1 MTDGNNPK
9 ETALDIVRSD
19 SKPTVIGIGA
29 SAGGLAAIKKL
40 FEGVPRDSGLV
51 FVVVVHL
58 SPEHKSLLADLLQPH
73 VKMPV
78 RQVVETTPL
87 EANNVYV
94 IPPNANLSAI
104 DTHLRLSKLEEQ
116 RRQRA
121 PIDHFFRTLAATH
134 DGHSVGVVLTGTGS
148 DGTLGVREIHEKGGI
163 VIVQDPNEAEFDG
176 MPQSAIAT
184 GTVDL
189 VLGISDIFP
198 AILRLTQTKPLMIGA
213 EGFVAAPE
221 EDPLPKVLTILRART
236 ERDFSQYR
244 RSTLLRRI
252 ARRMQLN
259 HLEDLESYLVRL
271 WEHPQE
277 PYALADDLLINVTS
291 FFRDPEVFETL
302 RGRTIPSLFENKTSV
317 DSIRVWSVGCAT
329 GEEAYSLAM
338 LLVEEAGRRES
349 RPRIQVFA
357 SDLHKHSLDKGR
369 EGVYP
374 GDIETD
380 VTPERLKRFFQ
391 AENGGYRVRKELREL
406 VVFAPHNLLND
417 PPFSRLDLVSCRNL
431 LIYLEHEVQREVIE
445 LFHYAL
451 RDNGILLLGSAEV
464 ADAPELFLAQDRKA
478 RLYRKRNVPSLEPR
492 LPVFPSTRGRAGIR
506 SKALRLNSPAIY
518 GALHERLL
526 EQYAPPS
533 ILVNVDD
540 KVIHLSEHAGRY
552 LLPGGGELTTNVLKL
567 LREELRAELHTLLQ
581 AVRKRRLPLD
591 SNPISVSLN
600 GHSLPVVMHVRP
612 PLRPEDEGLVLVIF
626 EEREPLP
633 DKQPLEWAPGPGS
646 ESGLQRIRE
655 LEVEISTAGQRLQA
669 AIEDF
674 ETSQE
679 EMKAAS
685 EEMQSTNE
693 ELRSTME
700 ELETSKEELQSINE
714 ELQTVNQ
721 ENRHKVEEL
730 SQLSSDL
737 TNLLA
742 ATDIATLFLDREFR
756 ILRFT
761 PKLGELFN
769 VRLTDRG
776 RPISDLTSRLG
787 YPQMPNDAS
796 AVLRRLVPVE
806 RELQDEQGRWYLTRV
821 LPYRNQDDRIEGVV
835 ITFVDI
841 TVRRE
846 AEDAARQSEERLSV
860 ELEAMRRLHDIVSH
874 LIVAPDLPT
883 ALQDVLDS
891 AVEMTSADM
900 GVIQVTGEADTRL
913 EIVALR
919 GLSRDALQQ
928 MQGIPT
934 GAGSIFDAALR
945 FRKRV
950 VISDVLIA
958 ASGGEHLQTPP
969 DPICRAVQATPL
981 ISRDGRAL
989 GILSTMYIQPYTPSE
1004 RDLRLLDLY
1013 TQQAAVWVDQRQT
1026 AQELLRSHE
1035 AEQIS
1040 EQKYHELFKSID
1052 QAFCI
1057 VEVLLDANG
1066 TAVDYRFIDT
1076 NPAFEKNTGMANAR
1090 GKTMRELAPKY
1101 EPLWLDVCARIMRN
1115 GAPER
1120 YQAYAEAL
1128 GRYFDV
1134 YAFRTGTPD
1143 QRQIAILFSDITERR
1158 RHEEQQQ
1165 FLLSELNHR
1174 VKNTLVTVT
1183 SIANQTFDAT
1193 DGQDDF
1199 AEKFRGRLIAL
1210 SDAHNLLTESNWTGA
1225 ELGTM
1230 LRVIL
1235 SADEEGQRVST
1246 SGPTVLLPPQMALG
1260 LSLVVYELSTNARK
1274 YGGLS
1279 SSTGRLQVS
1288 WRVSVRSSAAYLE
1301 MDWTESGGPPVQLP
1315 GRTGFGRG
1323 LIEKS
1328 LRGVGG
1334 TSTLRFESGGVVCRI
1349 EVPLPSAQGIRNGGG
1364 RQHEDLDHRG

>member
-1 MTDGNNPK
+1 MIESSMPE
-9 ETALDIVRSD
+9 ETEQAAPPNHEE
-19 SKPTVIGIGA
+19 PTVVGIGA
-29 SAGGLAAIKKL
+29 SAGGLSAIKKF
-40 FEGVPRDSGLV
+40 FENAPADSGLI

-73 VKMPV
+73 VRMSV
-78 RQVVETTPL
+78 QQVTETTPL
-87 EANNVYV
+87 EPNKVYV

-116 RRQRA
+116 RRERA

-148 DGTLGVREIHEKGGI
+148 DGTLGIREIKSKGGI
-163 VIVQDPNEAEFDG
+163 VIVQEPNEAEFDG

-184 GTVDL
+184 GAVDL
-189 VLGISDIFP
+189 ILPLADIFP
-198 AILRLTQTKPLMIGA
+198 AILRFAQTKPRVA
-213 EGFVAAPE
+213 ESENMDAAAE

-236 ERDFSQYR
+236 ERDFTQYR
-244 RSTLLRRI
+244 RSTLVRRI

-259 HLEDLESYLVRL
+259 HLEDVGSYLVRL
-271 WEHPQE
+271 REHPEE
-277 PYALADDLLINVTS
+277 PGALADDLLINVTS

-302 RGRTIPSLFENKTSV
+302 SKRIIPGLFEDKSAA

-369 EGVYP
+369 EGFYP
-374 GDIETD
+374 GDIKTD
-380 VTPERLKRFFQ
+380 VTAERLKRFFQ
-391 AENGGYRVRKELREL
+391 AENGGYRIRKELREL
-406 VVFAPHNLLND
+406 VIFAPHNLLSD
-417 PPFSRLDLVSCRNL
+417 PPFSRLDFVSCRNL
-431 LIYLEHEVQREVIE
+431 LIYLEREIQREVIA

-451 RDNGILLLGSAEV
+451 CDNGTLLLGSAEV
-464 ADAPELFLAQDRKA
+464 ADAPELFRAQDKKLC
-478 RLYRKRNVPSLEPR
+478 LYRKRNVPSLEPR
-492 LPVFPSTRGRAGIR
+492 LPVFPFAHGRSGIGNKTDR
-506 SKALRLNSPAIY
+506 PGRPRMY
-518 GALHERLL
+518 GALHERML

-533 ILVNVDD
+533 ILVNVED
-540 KVIHLSEHAGRY
+540 KVVHLSEHAGRY
-552 LLPGGGELTTNVLKL
+552 LLPGGGELTASVLKL
-567 LREELRAELHTLLQ
+567 LREELRVELHALLK
-581 AVRKRRLPLD
+581 AVRKTRLPQD
-591 SNPISVSLN
+591 SNPVPVRFN
-600 GHSLPVVMHVRP
+600 GHARPVVMHIRP
-612 PLRPEDEGLVLVIF
+612 PMQLEDEGLVLVMF

-633 DKQPLEWAPGPGS
+633 DKQVLEWAPAPGPK
-646 ESGLQRIRE
+646 SGLKRIQD
-655 LEVEISTAGQRLQA
+655 LEVELNASGQRLQA
-669 AIEDF
+669 AIEEF

-679 EMKAAS
+679 EMKAS
-685 EEMQSTNE
+685 NEEMQSTNE

-737 TNLLA
+737 TNLLS
-742 ATDIATLFLDREFR
+742 ATDIATLFLDRELR

-769 VRLTDRG
+769 VRLSDRG

-787 YPQMPNDAS
+787 YAEMRNDAS
-796 AVLRRLVPVE
+796 AVLGRLVPVE
-806 RELQDEQGRWYLTRV
+806 REVQDERGRWYLTRV
-821 LPYRNQDDRIEGVV
+821 LPYRSLDDRIEGVV

-841 TVRRE
+841 TVRRK

-860 ELEAMRRLHDIVSH
+860 ELEAMRRLHDIVSQ

-891 AVEMTSADM
+891 AVEMTGADM
-900 GVIQVTGEADTRL
+900 GVIQVVDEADNRL
-913 EIVALR
+913 GIVAQH
-919 GLSRDALQQ
+919 GLSRDAVQQ
-928 MQGIPT
+928 L
-934 GAGSIFDAALR
+934 GSMATNAESVFSRALLS
-945 FRKRV
+945 RKRV
-950 VISDVLIA
+950 VVSDLLTHPLDDK
-958 ASGGEHLQTPP
+958 HLRTTAE
-969 DPICRAVQATPL
+969 PIYRAVQSTPL

-989 GILSTMYIQPYTPSE
+989 GVLSTLRIQPHTPSE

-1026 AQELLRSHE
+1026 AQELLRSRE
-1035 AEQIS
+1035 AEQS
-1040 EQKYHELFKSID
+1040 LERKYHELFESID
-1052 QAFCI
+1052 QGFCI
-1057 VEVLLDANG
+1057 VEVILNADG
-1066 TAVDYRFIDT
+1066 TAVDYRFVDT

-1090 GKTMRELAPKY
+1090 GRTMRELAPTH
-1101 EPLWLDVCARIMRN
+1101 EPLWLDVCAEITRN
-1115 GAPER
+1115 GTPER

-1134 YAFRTGTPD
+1134 YAFRTGGPD
-1143 QRQIAILFSDITERR
+1143 QRQVAILFSDITERR

-1165 FLLSELNHR
+1165 LLLNELNHR

-1183 SIANQTFDAT
+1183 SIANQTLNT
-1193 DGQDDF
+1193 TEVQGDF

-1210 SDAHNLLTESNWTGA
+1210 SDAHNLLTKSNWAGA

-1235 SADEEGQRVST
+1235 TADEEGERVSV
-1246 SGPTVLLPPQMALG
+1246 SGPAVLLPPQTA
-1260 LSLVVYELSTNARK
+1260 LSLSLIVYELSTNARK
-1274 YGGLS
+1274 YGALS
-1279 SSTGRLQVS
+1279 SSTGRLHVS
-1288 WRVSVRSSAAYLE
+1288 WRVSTRSAAAYLE
-1301 MDWTESGGPPVQLP
+1301 MDWSESGGPPVQVP

-1334 TSTLRFESGGVVCRI
+1334 TSILRFDPAGVVCRI
-1349 EVPLPSAQGIRNGGG
+1349 EVPLPSALGLWEWRK
-1364 RQHEDLDHRG
+1364 ETV